1 MTERTTG
8 AGTPPDI
15 RILVVDDHRM
25 VLGSLAAAL
34 HATDGFEVVAAVSR
48 SEDVVP
54 AVLKHRPTVI
64 LLDNGLPGRDGVT
77 LLGDIRAVHP
87 ACRVALMT
95 AVRQRSVVRDAIAR
109 GALAV
114 MSKSAPLSQ
123 LITTLRG
130 VAAGQ
135 LTLDEEVLPWVT
147 QAGDCLLNERERDV
161 LRVVATGASI
171 GEIAAELSLAQG
183 TVRNVASSAIKKL
196 GARNR
201 YDATRIAAE
210 QGWL

>member
-1 MTERTTG
+1 MNPQG
-8 AGTPPDI
+8 AGTTSAT
-15 RILVVDDHRM
+15 RIVVVDDHRM

-34 HATDGFEVVAAVSR
+34 HATEGFEVVAAVSR

-54 AVLKHRPTVI
+54 AVVRHRPTVV
-64 LLDNGLPGRDGVT
+64 LLDYGLPGRDGLA
-77 LLGDIRAVHP
+77 LLGDIRTAHP
-87 ACRVALMT
+87 ACRVAMMT
-95 AVRQRSVVRDAIAR
+95 AMRQRSVVRDAIAR

-147 QAGDCLLNERERDV
+147 QGSDCLLSERERDV

-171 GEIAAELSLAQG
+171 GEIAAELNLAQG